1 MIHETALLR
10 IKEGHSEDFEAAVA
24 QAAPLFQAAD
34 GALSFR
40 LDKRIENPQ
49 EYVLTVGWAT
59 VEAHTED
66 FRSSEAFAQWRELVG
81 PHFAQAPEVHH
92 TAHVYTGF

>member
-1 MIHETALLR
+1 MIYETALLR
-10 IKEGHSEDFEAAVA
+10 ITDGANEAFEAAVA
-24 QAAPLFQAAD
+24 QAAPLFQRAD

-40 LDKRIENPQ
+40 LEQRIENPQ
-49 EYVLTVGWAT
+49 EYVLTVGWTT
-59 VEAHTED
+59 VEAHTQD
-66 FRSSEAFAQWRELVG
+66 FRSSESFAKWRELVG